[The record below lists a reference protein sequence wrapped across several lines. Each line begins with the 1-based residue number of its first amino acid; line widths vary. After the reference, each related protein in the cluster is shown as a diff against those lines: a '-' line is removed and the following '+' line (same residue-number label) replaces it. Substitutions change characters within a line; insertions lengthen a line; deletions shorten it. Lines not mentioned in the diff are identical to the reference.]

1 MGGFDVITALSAMEM
16 TFAEL
21 GYDFESGKA
30 IKAAEDVL
38 KENWE

>member
-1 MGGFDVITALSAMEM
+1 MEM
-16 TFAEL
+16 TLSEL

-30 IKAAEDVL
+30 IKAAEEVL